1 MTAMR
6 WRRTLGDLFVAG
18 TGIATIV
25 TNLPDQL
32 IDFHRIHSRS
42 PYSLPNWKFFG
53 PTPGT
58 VNVYLYAR
66 GMDDSTWTEWWSV
79 VPDEGRPRFPLLGNP
94 GNRNEKVLIDLANM
108 FHSMAPVIGGGVTEI
123 AETDPYRR
131 LLNIGRSL
139 PFPAGTEQG
148 QVMIIEA
155 RPEGPEGFSDLA
167 PVVVTEPF
175 TVG

>member
-1 MTAMR
+1 MTATQ

-25 TNLPDQL
+25 TNLPDQI

-42 PYSLPNWKFFG
+42 PYSLPNWRFFG

-66 GMDDSTWTEWWSV
+66 GSDGGAWTEWWSV
-79 VPDEGRPRFPLLGNP
+79 VPDGGRTRFPLLGNP
-94 GNRNEKVLIDLANM
+94 GNRCEKVLIDLANM
-108 FHSMAPVIGGGVTEI
+108 FNAMALVTGGGVAEI
-123 AETDPYRR
+123 AASDPYRR
-131 LLNIGRSL
+131 LLKIGRSL
-139 PFPAGTEQG
+139 SFPAGVEQG
-148 QVMIIEA
+148 QVMLVEV
-155 RPEGPEGFSDLA
+155 RPEAEGGFGD
-167 PVVVTEPF
+167 PVPIVVTDPF